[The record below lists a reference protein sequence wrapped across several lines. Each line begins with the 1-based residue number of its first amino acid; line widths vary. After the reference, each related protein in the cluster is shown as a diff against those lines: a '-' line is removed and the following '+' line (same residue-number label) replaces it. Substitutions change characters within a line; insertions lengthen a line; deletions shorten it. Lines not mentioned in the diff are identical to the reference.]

1 MPSVLWDASKSV
13 IRAKLIALTS
23 HKKTRKK
30 LANLQKNLNILE
42 REHIEKNKP
51 HIQNQL
57 NNVKKEINKLFEEE
71 SAKKAAFARHRYY
84 KNGSK
89 ALKLLA

>member
-1 MPSVLWDASKSV
+1 M

-30 LANLQKNLNILE
+30 LANLQQNLKILE

-57 NNVKKEINKLFEEE
+57 NNVKKEINKLYEEE
-71 SAKKAAFARHRYY
+71 SAKKSFIC
-84 KNGSK
+84 
-89 ALKLLA
+89 